1 MTCYRTLSIT
11 RVILHRIII
20 ANTIAN
26 IMTHHTAVNI
36 AHIIT
41 HIPVPNHILKKNIVR
56 TIPPSKPSG
65 ARNTALTTDRNTT
78 YIDVSHSLTFIFN
91 SMYSCSQF
99 NAHLGHCSCGVQK
112 FPLNLHRWGNA
123 CRGEGLELI
132 APCAT
137 AHVNLMPPNKSDYLD
152 K

>member
-1 MTCYRTLSIT
+1 
-11 RVILHRIII
+11 
-20 ANTIAN
+20 
-26 IMTHHTAVNI
+26 MTHHTAVNI

-41 HIPVPNHILKKNIVR
+41 HIHAHNHISKKNVGR
-56 TIPPSKPSG
+56 TILPSKPSC

-91 SMYSCSQF
+91 FMYSCSQF
-99 NAHLGHCSCGVQK
+99 NAHLGHCSCGLRK

-137 AHVNLMPPNKSDYLD
+137 AHVNLTPPNKSDYLD